1 MKKEKLVYVWK
12 VLEVILKLVVPVYA
26 TSIKKLWT
34 YLKYILGEMQSSNH
48 IKVSFLWFSK

>member
-26 TSIKKLWT
+26 TSIKKL
-34 YLKYILGEMQSSNH
+34 
-48 IKVSFLWFSK
+48 